1 MVKTVPRAVRFPSP
15 YGEEVLKVERL
26 KDSTRRVSQVSV
38 PLRGRGFESLGSHQP
53 LYDSKDSV
61 FPSPYGEEV
70 LKEDLRPS
78 L

>member
-38 PLRGRGFESLGSHQP
+38 PLRGRGFESLELESLDDSISISMGFRP
-53 LYDSKDSV
+53 LTGKR
-61 FPSPYGEEV
+61 F
-70 LKEDLRPS
+70 
-78 L
+78 